1 MIEFDCPR
9 CGEPMEI
16 RDRMAGE
23 QVRCVGCREWIEVPR
38 RRRVRSAHLIQDDD
52 GLSGGEWALFSV
64 LFVLIPVVNVVV
76 SSVMY
81 YVWRSTQP
89 RRATQINLLG
99 FLVFGFH
106 ILVAVLIAVLRAS
119 L

>member
-1 MIEFDCPR
+1 
-9 CGEPMEI
+9 
-16 RDRMAGE
+16 MAGE